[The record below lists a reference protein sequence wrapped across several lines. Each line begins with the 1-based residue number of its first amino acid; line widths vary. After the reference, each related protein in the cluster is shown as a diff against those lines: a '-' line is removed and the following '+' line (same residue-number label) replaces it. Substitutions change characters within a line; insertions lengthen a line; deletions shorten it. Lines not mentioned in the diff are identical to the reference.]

1 MIEVRKET
9 IFQKLKTEIIPLP
22 KDRFFDYIYEIMMRI
37 DEGDDSTIPICIL
50 SECFKDDHLIDN
62 LVNDGFCEGWH
73 EKTIEVYNQLVTKRQ
88 KEFKKSINKK
98 FESRNEVMKDMDFDK
113 TEYEL
118 IEAQVNIKDIIIP
131 ERFKETPPS
140 GYKIR
145 KIYDHYKKF
154 GIFPAKVIL
163 DETNSLISGYPVI
176 LVCKMVDKTDLLC
189 YNMVR
194 KSL

>member
-1 MIEVRKET
+1 MIEVRRDT
-9 IFQKLKTEIIPLP
+9 IFNKLKTEILPLSQDQFTDFVHEIILRMSEG
-22 KDRFFDYIYEIMMRI
+22 KDQ
-37 DEGDDSTIPICIL
+37 TIAIRIL
-50 SECFKDDHLIDN
+50 SNCFNDNIEVQRLIDQ
-62 LVNDGFCEGWH
+62 GFDAEWH
-73 EKTIEVYNQLVTKRQ
+73 SQAVETYKKLSKDKQDT
-88 KEFKKSINKK
+88 FKKSINKK
-98 FESRNEVMKDMDFDK
+98 FEPRNEVMKDMEIDK
-113 TEYEL
+113 SLYDL
-118 IEAQVNIKDIIIP
+118 IEAQVDIKDIIIP

-154 GIFPAKVIL
+154 GVFPAKVIL

>member
-1 MIEVRKET
+1 MDT
-9 IFQKLKTEIIPLP
+9 IFQKLKTEILPLSQEQFTDFVHEIILRMSEG
-22 KDRFFDYIYEIMMRI
+22 KDQSIAIR
-37 DEGDDSTIPICIL
+37 IL
-50 SECFKDDHLIDN
+50 SDCFDDKIEIQQLTN
-62 LVNDGFCEGWH
+62 NGFCSTWH
-73 EKTIEVYNQLVTKRQ
+73 DQAVETYKKLSKDKQTA
-88 KEFKKSINKK
+88 FKKSINKK
-98 FESRNEVMKDMDFDK
+98 FEPRNEMMKDMEIDK
-113 TEYEL
+113 TLYDL
-118 IEAQVNIKDIIIP
+118 IEAQVDIKDIIIP

-154 GIFPAKVIL
+154 GAFPAKVIL

>member
-1 MIEVRKET
+1 MIEVRRDT
-9 IFQKLKTEIIPLP
+9 IFNKLKTEILPLSQDQFTDFVHEIILRMSEG
-22 KDRFFDYIYEIMMRI
+22 KDQ
-37 DEGDDSTIPICIL
+37 TIAIRIL
-50 SECFKDDHLIDN
+50 SNCFNDNIEVQRLIDQ
-62 LVNDGFCEGWH
+62 GFDAEWH
-73 EKTIEVYNQLVTKRQ
+73 SQAVETYKKLSKDKQDT
-88 KEFKKSINKK
+88 FKKSINKK
-98 FESRNEVMKDMDFDK
+98 FEPRNEVMKDMEIDK
-113 TEYEL
+113 SLYDL
-118 IEAQVNIKDIIIP
+118 IEAKVDIKDIIIP

-154 GIFPAKVIL
+154 GVFPAKVIL

>member
-1 MIEVRKET
+1 MDT
-9 IFQKLKTEIIPLP
+9 IFQKLKTEILPLSQEQFIDFVHEIILRMSEG
-22 KDRFFDYIYEIMMRI
+22 KDQSIAIR
-37 DEGDDSTIPICIL
+37 IL
-50 SECFKDDHLIDN
+50 SDCFNDKIEIQQLIN
-62 LVNDGFCEGWH
+62 NGFCSTWH
-73 EKTIEVYNQLVTKRQ
+73 SQAVEIY
-88 KEFKKSINKK
+88 KELSKDKQAAFKKSINKK
-98 FESRNEVMKDMDFDK
+98 FEPRNEMMKDMEIDK
-113 TEYEL
+113 TLYDL
-118 IEAQVNIKDIIIP
+118 IEAQVDIKDIIIP

-154 GIFPAKVIL
+154 GAFPAKVIL

>member
-1 MIEVRKET
+1 MIEVRRDT
-9 IFQKLKTEIIPLP
+9 IFQKLKTEILPLSQEQFTDFVHEIILRMSEG
-22 KDRFFDYIYEIMMRI
+22 KDQSIAIR
-37 DEGDDSTIPICIL
+37 IL
-50 SECFKDDHLIDN
+50 SDCFSDNIEIQRLINQGFDAEWHSQATETYKKLSKD
-62 LVNDGFCEGWH
+62 
-73 EKTIEVYNQLVTKRQ
+73 KQAA
-88 KEFKKSINKK
+88 FKKSINKK
-98 FESRNEVMKDMDFDK
+98 FEPRNEMMKDMEIDK
-113 TEYEL
+113 TLYDL
-118 IEAQVNIKDIIIP
+118 IENQVDIKDIIVP